1 MSSARFLQEPVV
13 KTLEDLRPSD
23 TPAYMNDA
31 WLGCLV
37 WAINQPEIVAQFRE
51 ETGNRW
57 SPGGTV
63 IERMVDDATGAP
75 HQFIVQFVKWANI
88 NIWGPIEEQ
97 TDG

>member
-1 MSSARFLQEPVV
+1 M

-23 TPAYMNDA
+23 TPTYMTPA
-31 WLGCLV
+31 WISCLQ
-37 WAINQPEIVAQFRE
+37 WAIREPEIVAQFRE

-88 NIWGPIEEQ
+88 NIWGQIKEE

>member
-13 KTLEDLRPSD
+13 KTLEGLRPSD

-63 IERMVDDATGAP
+63 IERMVDDATGAL
-75 HQFIVQFVKWANI
+75 HQFIVQFVKWANV
-88 NIWGPIEEQ
+88 NIWGPMEGWENE
-97 TDG
+97 

>member
-1 MSSARFLQEPVV
+1 M

-51 ETGNRW
+51 AIGNRW

-88 NIWGPIEEQ
+88 NIWGPI
-97 TDG
+97 DGWPDV